1 MAKLVQSLALLLCLQ
16 RISELVI
23 WRAVDLVRPVHLVTA
38 LDPLLTVCHP
48 ASAARHHRPL
58 CSSLV
63 HPDIWRLCCHHRTL
77 RPHVARQSLYD
88 EHSGEVLDS

>member
-1 MAKLVQSLALLLCLQ
+1 MIRMAKLVQSLALLLCLQ

-48 ASAARHHRPL
+48 ASAAPTIAPYAPAW
-58 CSSLV
+58 CIQTFGACAVTTV
-63 HPDIWRLCCHHRTL
+63 HCVRM
-77 RPHVARQSLYD
+77 
-88 EHSGEVLDS
+88 